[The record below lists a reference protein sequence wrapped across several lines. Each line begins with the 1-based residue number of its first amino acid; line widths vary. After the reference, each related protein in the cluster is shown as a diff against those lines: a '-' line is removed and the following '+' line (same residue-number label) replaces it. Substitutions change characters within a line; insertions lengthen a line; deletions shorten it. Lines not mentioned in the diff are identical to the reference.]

1 MQRLLKKCFSG
12 LEHFLRGPYTRSTQM
27 RKTILAGAIGA
38 MLLTGCATGPSDYER
53 YAQAQEAIAVARAEA
68 ETARYKA
75 LEAIALKGDAG
86 ASAVAAMGITMGGGS
101 NANSRDTQILQPKS
115 TADRLLPWASLLVP
129 SLTQFYSIQKN
140 AEIAIVNSNNS
151 LESQKSNNEMV
162 VDLVQGRI
170 PPIIG
175 TEDDVLLY
183 PR

>member
-1 MQRLLKKCFSG
+1 
-12 LEHFLRGPYTRSTQM
+12 M
-27 RKTILAGAIGA
+27 RNSILAGAIGVLA
-38 MLLTGCATGPSDYER
+38 LTGCATGTSDYER

-68 ETARYKA
+68 ETAKYKA
-75 LEAIALKGDAG
+75 LETIALKGDAG
-86 ASAVAAMGITMGGGS
+86 ASAVAAMGIAMGNGVSSG
-101 NANSRDTQILQPKS
+101 SRDPQMIQPRS
-115 TADRLLPWASLLVP
+115 TTDKLLPWASLLIP

-151 LESQKSNNEMV
+151 LEGQKSNNGMV

-170 PPIIG
+170 PPVIG

>member
-1 MQRLLKKCFSG
+1 
-12 LEHFLRGPYTRSTQM
+12 M
-27 RKTILAGAIGA
+27 RKSILAGAIGVLA
-38 MLLTGCATGPSDYER
+38 LTGCATSPSDYER

-68 ETARYKA
+68 ETAKYKA
-75 LEAIALKGDAG
+75 LETIALKGDAG
-86 ASAVAAMGITMGGGS
+86 ASAVAAMGIAMGNGVSSG
-101 NANSRDTQILQPKS
+101 SRDSQIVQPRS
-115 TADRLLPWASLLVP
+115 TTDKLLPWASLLVP

-151 LESQKSNNEMV
+151 LESQKSDNGMV

-170 PPIIG
+170 PPVIG